1 MIKKILSKED
11 KKDWE
16 DFLNNTSQVPD
27 KDILNYDKINKQ
39 KIFKFDFHGYSIDR
53 ANKKVH
59 EIITSCYNKGIP
71 EVLFITGKGNH
82 SQKKENIYVS
92 NELSILKNTIPDF
105 IENNSELKS
114 KINQIKEAEKN
125 LGGSGALLIRLKK
138 L

>member
-1 MIKKILSKED
+1 MKKSSD
-11 KKDWE
+11 RKDWE
-16 DFLNNTSQVPD
+16 NFLNSSPDIPD
-27 KDILNYDKINKQ
+27 KDNLPKKNEKLFSRY
-39 KIFKFDFHGYSIDR
+39 KFDFHGYSIDR